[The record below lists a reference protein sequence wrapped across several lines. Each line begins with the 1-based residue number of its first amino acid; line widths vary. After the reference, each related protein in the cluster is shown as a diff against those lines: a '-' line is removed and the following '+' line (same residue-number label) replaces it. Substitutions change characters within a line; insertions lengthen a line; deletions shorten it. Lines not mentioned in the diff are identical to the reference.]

1 VARDKEEIRPK
12 SKPFIDIKEQAA
24 LGAEVPPARDV
35 AREVFGMVSETA
47 NVLREK
53 GQKRGALIV
62 IGDFASIGSVKGA
75 IPPKE
80 NPFEGLFL
88 SAGDKAFQKMLLQ
101 SPALEDGAVVVDK
114 SGQVLGGRIYL
125 LVDNPL
131 VDVPEGCFARH
142 RAAASAS
149 LRKDVEAVITL
160 SEEKNVARVFRNGKV
175 VEEYDPAVAEAEA
188 AEKAARAKKRK
199 RKKAKK
205 KKGGTTRRAKR
216 KSRAARRQVG
226 SAVVRTDARRAESGD
241 PPAGEDGEAPRGTE
255 KTAERADAPG
265 AGSGGESE

>member
-1 VARDKEEIRPK
+1 VARDRARKDTGEIRPK

-35 AREVFGMVSETA
+35 AREVFGMLSETA
-47 NVLREK
+47 NVLRDR

-88 SAGDKAFQKMLLQ
+88 SAGDKAFQRMLLQ
-101 SPALEDGAVVVDK
+101 DPALEDGAVVVDK

-131 VDVPEGCFARH
+131 VIVPEGCFARH

-160 SEEKNVARVFRNGKV
+160 SEEQNIARVFRNGKV
-175 VEEYDPAVAEAEA
+175 AEEYDPAVAAAEAEA
-188 AEKAARAKKRK
+188 AEKAARARKKKRK
-199 RKKAKK
+199 KRKKSD
-205 KKGGTTRRAKR
+205 TSRRKKR
-216 KSRAARRQVG
+216 KVEGSRRPASGDAPSRASG
-226 SAVVRTDARRAESGD
+226 KSAPAPKAAAEASDAEGRAES
-241 PPAGEDGEAPRGTE
+241 E
-255 KTAERADAPG
+255 
-265 AGSGGESE
+265 GGPE

>member
-1 VARDKEEIRPK
+1 MARDSGEIRPK

-35 AREVFGMVSETA
+35 AREVFEMISETA
-47 NVLREK
+47 NVLRER
-53 GQKRGALIV
+53 GRKRGALIV
-62 IGDFASIGSVKGA
+62 IGDFAPIGSIKGA
-75 IPPKE
+75 IPPRE

-101 SPALEDGAVVVDK
+101 DPALEDGAVVVDK

-175 VEEYDPAVAEAEA
+175 AEEYDPALAEARA
-188 AEKAARAKKRK
+188 AEKAARARKKKRK
-199 RKKAKK
+199 KRKKSD
-205 KKGGTTRRAKR
+205 TSRRKKR
-216 KSRAARRQVG
+216 K
-226 SAVVRTDARRAESGD
+226 AESKAESKVKSERRPAAGD
-241 PPAGEDGEAPRGTE
+241 PSSSPAGRSSEAAG
-255 KTAERADAPG
+255 KTDVADAG
-265 AGSGGESE
+265 AGAKSEGGPE

>member
-1 VARDKEEIRPK
+1 MAKARARGKDTDEIRPK

-35 AREVFGMVSETA
+35 AREVFDMISETA
-47 NVLREK
+47 NALRDK
-53 GQKRGALIV
+53 GRKRGALIV

-88 SAGDKAFQKMLLQ
+88 SAGDKVFQRMLLQ
-101 SPALEDGAVVVDK
+101 NSALEDGAVVVDK

-160 SEEKNVARVFRNGKV
+160 SEEQNIARVFREGRV
-175 VEEYDPAVAEAEA
+175 VEEYDPAVAAAEAAAAEAEA
-188 AEKAARAKKRK
+188 TEKSARAKKK
-199 RKKAKK
+199 RKKR
-205 KKGGTTRRAKR
+205 KKGDSSRRKKR
-216 KSRAARRQVG
+216 KTTS
-226 SAVVRTDARRAESGD
+226 ARRATADVPDD
-241 PPAGEDGEAPRGTE
+241 PPAGKAAAEEEAAG
-255 KTAERADAPG
+255 ADDA
-265 AGSGGESE
+265 

>member
-1 VARDKEEIRPK
+1 MARDKEEIRPK

-47 NVLREK
+47 NALRDK

-62 IGDFASIGSVKGA
+62 IGDFSSIGSVKGA
-75 IPPKE
+75 IPPKV

-101 SPALEDGAVVVDK
+101 DPALEDGAVVVDT

-160 SEEKNVARVFRNGKV
+160 SEEQNVARVFRKGKV
-175 VEEYDPAVAEAEA
+175 VEEYDPAVTETEAV
-188 AEKAARAKKRK
+188 EKAARAKKRK
-199 RKKAKK
+199 RKKREKDD
-205 KKGGTTRRAKR
+205 TTRRGKR
-216 KSRAARRQVG
+216 KSQASRRTEP
-226 SAVVRTDARRAESGD
+226 SD
-241 PPAGEDGEAPRGTE
+241 PPAREGGKDPEG
-255 KTAERADAPG
+255 ADEGRDA
-265 AGSGGESE
+265 SGGGARPGGGGE

>member
-1 VARDKEEIRPK
+1 MARDKDKRHTEGIRPK

-35 AREVFGMVSETA
+35 AREVFGMLSETA
-47 NVLREK
+47 NVLRDR

-62 IGDFASIGSVKGA
+62 IGDFASMGSVKGA
-75 IPPKE
+75 IPPKG

-88 SAGDKAFQKMLLQ
+88 SAGDKAFQRMLLQ
-101 SPALEDGAVVVDK
+101 DPALEDGAVVVDK

-131 VDVPEGCFARH
+131 VVVPEGCFARH

-160 SEEKNVARVFRNGKV
+160 SEEQNIARVFRDGKV

-188 AEKAARAKKRK
+188 AEKASR
-199 RKKAKK
+199 AKK
-205 KKGGTTRRAKR
+205 KKRKKR
-216 KSRAARRQVG
+216 KKGDTSRRKKRKVESSRRPAPNAAEETR
-226 SAVVRTDARRAESGD
+226 DAEGRAES
-241 PPAGEDGEAPRGTE
+241 E
-255 KTAERADAPG
+255 
-265 AGSGGESE
+265 GGPE

>member
-1 VARDKEEIRPK
+1 MAKDKEEIRPK

-35 AREVFGMVSETA
+35 AREVFGMMSETA

-75 IPPKE
+75 IPPRV

-175 VEEYDPAVAEAEA
+175 VEEYDPAVAEAAA

-216 KSRAARRQVG
+216 KSHA
-226 SAVVRTDARRAESGD
+226 DRRAGSGD
-241 PPAGEDGEAPRGTE
+241 PPPREGGEAPKGTE
-255 KTAERADAPG
+255 KAAEGADASG
-265 AGSGGESE
+265 AAGSGGEGE